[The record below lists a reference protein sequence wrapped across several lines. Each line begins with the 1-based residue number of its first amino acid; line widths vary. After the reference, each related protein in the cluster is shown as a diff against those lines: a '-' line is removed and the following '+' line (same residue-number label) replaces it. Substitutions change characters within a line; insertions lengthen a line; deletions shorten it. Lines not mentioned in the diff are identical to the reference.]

1 MLSTAAYLII
11 LRVAMPGLLTTLK
24 RGVLE
29 TFAHGVARAA
39 PEPHA
44 VQASDATAG

>member
-1 MLSTAAYLII
+1 M

-29 TFAHGVARAA
+29 TLAHGVARTA
-39 PEPHA
+39 PEPDA
-44 VQASDATAG
+44 AQVSDATVG